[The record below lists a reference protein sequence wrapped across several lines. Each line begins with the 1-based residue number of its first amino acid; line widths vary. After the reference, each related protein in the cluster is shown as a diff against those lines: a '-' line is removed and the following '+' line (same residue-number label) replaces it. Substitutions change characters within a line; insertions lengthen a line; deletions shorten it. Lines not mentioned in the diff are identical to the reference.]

1 MKDFFVFALFL
12 ELESMNDLVAVVI
25 KSSFL
30 FFSQYSRV
38 FLISSNASVKDK
50 YSRTV
55 EGKGFNIILNL
66 CSVCESNLFKYSY

>member
-1 MKDFFVFALFL
+1 
-12 ELESMNDLVAVVI
+12 MNDLVAVLI
-25 KSSFL
+25 KSSV

-50 YSRTV
+50 YTRTL

-66 CSVCESNLFKYSY
+66 CSVCGSNLFMYSYQKSMNQAL